1 MEKTEILAYLD
12 HNILDLMTK
21 GDPHKVKE
29 LLKDA
34 NLTPVFSDETLKEI
48 HRSKGYE
55 NKFIELLEEINAKYI
70 EPVLDEKFNQTGQ
83 ARIHAVPPKA
93 IYKRF
98 LKNIAE
104 TPEENFGISEI
115 LMKFYGGKQDASFKE
130 IFENG
135 ANDLQRYILETL
147 DDLDDIHE
155 TSSHVDKL
163 KALVAHLPEIMKT
176 QTSSMAAELDEQ
188 GASPI
193 SAFEVGTGVGPKILN
208 NIEPPDVVMKVWEL
222 VSEKMNAPSIDLETF
237 FGVRPHAFEED
248 SGRERTLQ
256 EKVNAIY
263 HQLNFLGYYR
273 DSKMKRE
280 RRFKSSFS
288 DMTHAGIASFCHI
301 FLSRDKGLV
310 MKAAGAFEYLG
321 VKTKILYY
329 RGYSNKGSFAH
340 PPEKCNKVGY
350 N

>member
-1 MEKTEILAYLD
+1 M
-12 HNILDLMTK
+12 
-21 GDPHKVKE
+21 
-29 LLKDA
+29 KDA

-70 EPVLDEKFNQTGQ
+70 EPVLDEKFKQTGQ

-93 IYKRF
+93 IYKQF
-98 LKNIAE
+98 LQNLAE
-104 TPEENFGISEI
+104 TPEGNFGISEM
-115 LMKFYGGKQDASFKE
+115 LMKFYGGKQDASFKK

-135 ANDLQRYILETL
+135 ANDLHRYILETL
-147 DDLDDIHE
+147 DDLDDIPE
-155 TSSHVDKL
+155 MSSHEIDKL
-163 KALVAHLPEIMKT
+163 KALFADLPEIMKT

-193 SAFEVGTGVGPKILN
+193 SAFEVGTGGGPKILN

-222 VSEKMNAPSIDLETF
+222 VSKKMNAPSIDLKTF

-263 HQLNFLGYYR
+263 LQLNFLGYYR
-273 DSKMKRE
+273 DSKMKKE
-280 RRFKSSFS
+280 RRFKASFS
-288 DMTHAGIASFCHI
+288 DMTHAGIASFYHI
-301 FLSRDKGLV
+301 FLCRDKDLV
-310 MKAAGAFEYLG
+310 KKTDAAFEYLG
-321 VKTKILYY
+321 VKTIILYY
-329 RGYSNKGSFAH
+329 QANKSIQPTA
-340 PPEKCNKVGY
+340 NASAD
-350 N
+350 